1 MMGFLKKIVNW
12 IRLNIVSVLG
22 IAQAV
27 VKFVKEVLT
36 AIVNILFPIIPNAK
50 FQAIV
55 MAVRNVVN
63 KIDEW
68 IEKIKSWILPV
79 VA

>member
-1 MMGFLKKIVNW
+1 MGFLKKIVNW
-12 IRLNIVSVLG
+12 IRLNIVSILG

-68 IEKIKSWILPV
+68 IEKIKAWILPV

>member
-1 MMGFLKKIVNW
+1 MGFLKKIVNW